1 MMSTQEDKAAPSGWA
16 LCVAA
21 LLCLGQVAHS
31 QEPTPQPPLAVGA
44 RPDLS
49 TTASA
54 PPPGGAAK
62 CGTNH
67 DLLVTKAWCQW
78 KSECTLND
86 PVIVWTDP
94 DCLAAWESAG
104 ENTQPPHDPRK
115 LLLVLNGRVLT
126 GISATLPSK
135 GDGKLRFD
143 LKRTP
148 ANNDAWNALVAD
160 VQQGLPLKV
169 SVELENSPL
178 RYGEV
183 DLAFRLFPSHWWL
196 AALLVV
202 LLFGAFLI
210 LARRSDIIRD
220 AGPEPEPGQR
230 RHYSLA
236 RTQMAFWFF
245 LVVASYLYIWL
256 VTGNYDTLT
265 EGVLVLVGISAA
277 TGLGAMVMDQSRSQ
291 EGASRRRALETER
304 TALAARVPVL
314 RAALVGAP
322 PPVDLPAVQKDLLEK
337 ESRLAEVAQSLAN
350 LPVPEPPVS
359 EGLLIDILRDDTGV
373 SFHRFQMV
381 GWTLVLGVI
390 FVTSVYR
397 ELTMPNFS
405 ATLLGLMGISSG
417 TYLGFKLPQPGP

>member
-1 MMSTQEDKAAPSGWA
+1 MMSTREDKAAPRGWA
-16 LCVAA
+16 LCFAA
-21 LLCLGQVAHS
+21 LLCLGHVATA
-31 QEPTPQPPLAVGA
+31 QDPTPQPPATAGA
-44 RPDLS
+44 RPELS
-49 TTASA
+49 TIASA
-54 PPPGGAAK
+54 APPGGAAK

-126 GISATLPSK
+126 GISAKLPSK
-135 GDGKLRFD
+135 GDGNLRFD

-160 VQQGLPLKV
+160 VRQGLPLNV

-183 DLAFRLFPSHWWL
+183 YLAFRLFPDYWSL

-220 AGPEPEPGQR
+220 AGQEPKPGQR
-230 RHYSLA
+230 RPYSLA

-256 VTGNYDTLT
+256 VTGNHDTLT
-265 EGVLVLVGISAA
+265 QGVLVLIGISAA

-291 EGASRRRALETER
+291 EGASPRLALETER
-304 TALAARVPVL
+304 TALAACVPVL
-314 RAALVGAP
+314 RAAMVGPP
-322 PPVDLPAVQKDLLEK
+322 PPVDLPALQKELLEK
-337 ESRLAEVAQSLAN
+337 ESRLAEVTQSLAS

-359 EGLLIDILRDDTGV
+359 QGMLIDILRDDTGV

-381 GWTLVLGVI
+381 GWTLVLGVV

-397 ELTMPNFS
+397 ELVMPDFS

-417 TYLGFKLPQPGP
+417 TYLGFKLPQQQ

>member
-1 MMSTQEDKAAPSGWA
+1 MKCQEDNAAPRGWG

-21 LLCLGQVAHS
+21 LLCLGRVTTA
-31 QEPTPQPPLAVGA
+31 QEPTPQPPVAAGA
-44 RPDLS
+44 RPDLGVV
-49 TTASA
+49 APA

-67 DLLVTKAWCQW
+67 DLLVTAAWCQW
-78 KSECTLND
+78 KSACTLND
-86 PVIVWTDP
+86 PVTVWTDP
-94 DCLAAWESAG
+94 ACLAAWESAS
-104 ENTQPPHDPRK
+104 ENPQPPHDPRK

-169 SVELENSPL
+169 SLELENSPL

-183 DLAFRLFPSHWWL
+183 DLAFRLLPNYWWL
-196 AALLVV
+196 AGLLVA
-202 LLFGAFLI
+202 LLFGAFLV
-210 LARRSDIIRD
+210 LARKSDIIRD
-220 AGPEPEPGQR
+220 AGPEPKPGQR
-230 RHYSLA
+230 RPYSLA

-256 VTGNYDTLT
+256 VTGDYDTLT
-265 EGVLVLVGISAA
+265 QGVLVLIGISAA
-277 TGLGAMVMDQSRSQ
+277 TGLGAMAMDQSRSQ
-291 EGASRRRALETER
+291 EGASRRVALETEH

-314 RAALVGAP
+314 RAAMVGPP
-322 PPVDLPAVQKDLLEK
+322 PPVDLPALQKELLEK
-337 ESRLAEVAQSLAN
+337 ESRLAEITQSLAT
-350 LPVPEPPVS
+350 LPVPEPPAS
-359 EGLLIDILRDDTGV
+359 HGMLIDILRDDTGV

-390 FVTSVYR
+390 FVTSVHR
-397 ELTMPNFS
+397 ELAMPDFS
-405 ATLLGLMGISSG
+405 TTLLGLMGISSG
-417 TYLGFKLPQPGP
+417 TYLGFKLPQPAP

>member
-1 MMSTQEDKAAPSGWA
+1 MSTQEDKASPRAWA
-16 LCVAA
+16 LCVAV
-21 LLCLGQVAHS
+21 LLSLGHVATA
-31 QEPTPQPPLAVGA
+31 QEPTPQVPATVGA
-44 RPDLS
+44 RADLN
-49 TTASA
+49 TTATA
-54 PPPGGAAK
+54 LPPGGAAK

-67 DLLVTKAWCQW
+67 DLLVTAAWCQW

-94 DCLAAWESAG
+94 DCLAAWEAAG
-104 ENTQPPHDPRK
+104 ANTQPPHDPRK

-126 GISATLPSK
+126 GISAKLPSK
-135 GDGKLRFD
+135 GDGNLRFD

-160 VQQGLPLKV
+160 VQRGLPLNV

-183 DLAFRLFPSHWWL
+183 YLAFRLFPDYWWL
-196 AALLVV
+196 AALLVA

-220 AGPEPEPGQR
+220 VGREPKFGQR
-230 RHYSLA
+230 RPYSLA

-256 VTGNYDTLT
+256 VTGNHDTLT
-265 EGVLVLVGISAA
+265 QGVLVLIGISAA
-277 TGLGAMVMDQSRSQ
+277 TGLGAMVMDQTRSQ
-291 EGASRRRALETER
+291 EGASRHLALETER
-304 TALAARVPVL
+304 TALAACVPVL
-314 RAALVGAP
+314 RAAMVSSP
-322 PPVDLPAVQKDLLEK
+322 PPVDLPALQKELLEK
-337 ESRLAEVAQSLAN
+337 ELRLAEVTQSLAS
-350 LPVPEPPVS
+350 LPMPEPPVS
-359 EGLLIDILRDDTGV
+359 QGMLIDILRDDTGV
-373 SFHRFQMV
+373 TFHRFQMV
-381 GWTLVLGVI
+381 GWTLVLGVV

-397 ELTMPNFS
+397 ELVMPDFS

-417 TYLGFKLPQPGP
+417 TYLGFKLPQQQ